1 MVTDY
6 TKFDLLLKKKNL
18 NSRQVAMLAGVPQPI
33 LSNWKAGRREPSL
46 GTLKKLADFF
56 HVKVDY
62 FLK

>member
-1 MVTDY
+1 
-6 TKFDLLLKKKNL
+6 
-18 NSRQVAMLAGVPQPI
+18 MLAGVPQPI